1 MHLGL
6 LPNLSACMIGMLLEP
21 PIVAITHYVMW
32 FSSRLNWNLHSAS
45 RTINRMALL
54 LHRAVQWHYIDE
66 LSNDTVPNHTF
77 IYNQSPSS
85 IYLQSNYNYGMI
97 SGAFAQKCASAR
109 LAQCH
114 WTALWCDMLT
124 IVIYI
129 GVSVQLPVATIGH
142 YSYCGNFNSCLLMS
156 ASLTAN
162 CSTSHPLNLIELLV
176 STRTITLSY
185 FCHFHILHG
194 VVHIC
199 FSIPTRRTRPDLW
212 LKFRVLSNTITTY

>member
-97 SGAFAQKCASAR
+97 SGAFAQKCASAH

-114 WTALWCDMLT
+114 WTALC
-124 IVIYI
+124 IIIRRRVSNIYSFHDI
-129 GVSVQLPVATIGH
+129 AAGRWILPV
-142 YSYCGNFNSCLLMS
+142 SMEMVNLFVFDSLNSTLSDELLM
-156 ASLTAN
+156 A
-162 CSTSHPLNLIELLV
+162 
-176 STRTITLSY
+176 
-185 FCHFHILHG
+185 
-194 VVHIC
+194 
-199 FSIPTRRTRPDLW
+199 
-212 LKFRVLSNTITTY
+212 